1 MTHIGVFRRDDFDP
15 GAYVVA
21 LFHAQAALAGT
32 AHRLSLH
39 TFPAGGLAAVAE
51 AATDVDA
58 LLTFGPEGTDLDY
71 LRGAARPS
79 VVCERIVEGCSYIAP
94 DNHDI
99 RAHRRRAP
107 ALAGAHRACRR
118 AAGIAGRSQRLPC
131 VPGAGLSG
139 GHLGGRPAG
148 RRG

>member
-39 TFPAGGLAAVAE
+39 TFPAGGLAAVAQ

-58 LLTFGPEGTDLDY
+58 LLTFGPEVADQDY
-71 LRGAARPS
+71 LRGASRPYVILNSYSVKSPS
-79 VVCERIVEGCSYIAP
+79 VLVLY
-94 DNHDI
+94 
-99 RAHRRRAP
+99 
-107 ALAGAHRACRR
+107 
-118 AAGIAGRSQRLPC
+118 
-131 VPGAGLSG
+131 
-139 GHLGGRPAG
+139 
-148 RRG
+148 